1 MPKKNIDVTPEQ
13 YEILKNLFG
22 AKKAA
27 GKKASPKKTSPKKAK
42 PAEKAK
48 AAEDIPMK
56 MSKKETISMYKQILR
71 EDEKRREERE
81 QRTEEDAEK
90 RPLNR
95 YQQFIKDT
103 IDQLQ
108 EHDSSVERGVHFRY
122 ALRIWK
128 MHKKTHMKK

>member
-1 MPKKNIDVTPEQ
+1 MPKKNIDVTAEQ

-27 GKKASPKKTSPKKAK
+27 GKKASPKKASPKKAK

-48 AAEDIPMK
+48 AEEVPMK
-56 MSKKETISMYKQILR
+56 MSKKETISMYKKILG

-81 QRTEEDAEK
+81 KRTEDDAEK

-108 EHDSSVERGVHFRY
+108 EYDSSVERGVHFRY

-128 MHKKTHMKK
+128 MHKSNYQKK